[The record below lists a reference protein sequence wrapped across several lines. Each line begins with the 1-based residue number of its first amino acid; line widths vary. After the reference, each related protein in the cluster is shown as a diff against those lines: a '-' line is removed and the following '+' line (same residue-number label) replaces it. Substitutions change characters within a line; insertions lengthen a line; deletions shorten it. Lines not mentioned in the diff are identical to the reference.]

1 MKKVYISG
9 FDVFHKESYFIYKQQ
24 KELLMN
30 NRFIAL
36 HPFDKETIMAENF
49 KEEFV
54 SIIVHNNLQMIKE
67 CDIIIANLN
76 SYRGAEPD
84 SGTIFEI
91 GYGYAL
97 NKKIIG
103 YKEILTSYEEEYIN
117 LLNINPYEE
126 NDILYDDNNYLM
138 NTYSKNFNIM
148 IEQTVNIIEGDFL
161 TAVEFLKKVEK

>member
-9 FDVFHKESYFIYKQQ
+9 FDVFHKEAFFIYKQQ
-24 KELLMN
+24 IELLKKYGY
-30 NRFIAL
+30 IPL
-36 HPFDKETIMAENF
+36 HPFDNETTNDVLNEVFISN
-49 KEEFV
+49 
-54 SIIVHNNLQMIKE
+54 IVKNNLKMIQN

-97 NKKIIG
+97 NKKIVG
-103 YKEILTSYEEEYIN
+103 YKETLRSYEDEYISKMNINIYEEE
-117 LLNINPYEE
+117 
-126 NDILYDDNNYLM
+126 DILYDNNNYLL

-148 IEQTVNIIEGDFL
+148 IEKTVDIVEGDFL
-161 TAVEFLKKVEK
+161 KAVEYLKKEYK